1 MGKIGKS
8 LKYRDQ
14 IIKTKLIIYDE
25 SNLMKKLVYDRLAK
39 DAGINIID
47 IFDDYNE
54 MKNFILNSGIVLD
67 GIILNQSFYENGD
80 FIKYLLDLK
89 NFTVNLIIISNLDD
103 SEISFIERTVGAE
116 KLIFI
121 KYLNKSG
128 LKDIFDI
135 KEKLIN
141 VVYGIKN
148 SRIKRAIFDVQKAIV
163 IASST
168 GGPKVLEYI
177 FGNLETKI
185 DMPVFIVQHMPEGH
199 TKHFVDRL
207 SDICSY
213 KVCEGKNGEI
223 AMANVVYIAP
233 SGYHME
239 IDYNKQINL
248 NVNKPLNNVRPSA
261 DVLFCSASKIYKKGL
276 LGIVLTGMGRDGSDG
291 IRYIKIN
298 GGITIAQDEGS
309 STVFGMPKS
318 AIETGMVDKVLS
330 KDEILFEIVK
340 HSGKL

>member
-1 MGKIGKS
+1 MGKTNKN
-8 LKYRDQ
+8 LKYRNQ

-25 SNLMKKLVYDRLAK
+25 SNLMKKLVYDRFSK
-39 DAGINIID
+39 DPSIDIID
-47 IFDDYNE
+47 IFRDCDE
-54 MKNFILNSGIVLD
+54 MKNFIINSGIVLD
-67 GIILNQSFYENGD
+67 IIILNQVYRDKND
-80 FIKYLLDLK
+80 FIRRLLELK
-89 NFTVNLIIISNLDD
+89 NFAVNLIVISNFD
-103 SEISFIERTVGAE
+103 SSTIEFIKQTIGED

-121 KYLNKSG
+121 KALNKSE
-128 LKDIFDI
+128 LKNIFEI
-135 KEKLIN
+135 KEKLVN
-141 VVYGIKN
+141 LVYSIKN
-148 SRIKRAIFDVQKAIV
+148 SRIKRAIFDSHKAIV

-199 TKHFVDRL
+199 TKQFADRL
-207 SDICSY
+207 GGLCSY

-223 AMANVVYIAP
+223 AIANVIYIAP

-239 IDYNKQINL
+239 LDCNKQIKL
-248 NVNKPLNNVRPSA
+248 NVNKPINNVRPSA
-261 DVLFCSASKIYKKGL
+261 DILFCSASKIYKKGL
-276 LGIVLTGMGRDGSDG
+276 LGIVLTGMGKDGSDG
-291 IRYIKIN
+291 IRNVKIN

-318 AIETGMVDKVLS
+318 AIETGMIDKVLS